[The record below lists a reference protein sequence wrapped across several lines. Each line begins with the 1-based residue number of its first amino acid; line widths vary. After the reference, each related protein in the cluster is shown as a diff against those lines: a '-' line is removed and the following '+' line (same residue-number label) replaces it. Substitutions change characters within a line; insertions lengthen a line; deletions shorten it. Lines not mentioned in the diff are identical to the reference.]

1 MKIKFT
7 IYITLLFFTV
17 VGQEK
22 ENKLKED
29 LQAIIAKTVDNQ
41 KVFGVSFAVQKD
53 SFNWEGTA
61 GNIAINHTFFIASTC
76 KIFASAI
83 VFYLINN
90 DKINLK
96 DKISKYLDANTL
108 NQLHVYKGKDYSNE
122 ITLEHLLA
130 HTSGLPDYFQDKD
143 ANGESLEKKLTA
155 GKDMGW
161 DFEYTIA
168 LTKKLTPHFAPGT
181 KNKAHYSDA
190 NYQILGKIIEV
201 VTGKSFAQNCNEI
214 IINPLQLNNT
224 YLFPQANKEQPKT
237 LYYKNK
243 PLEIPL
249 AMASFGADG
258 GIVSNSADMMIF
270 IRAFFN
276 GEILNNKKYLRDLS
290 KGNQK
295 KVGIIATLIGNPE
308 VVVLDEPF
316 ANLDPTTVN
325 RLKKIIKELS
335 ENPQV
340 TILVSSHD
348 LQHTV
353 EVCDRIVALNK
364 GEVVK
369 DIVTSAETLQE
380 LEAFFA
386 V

>member
-1 MKIKFT
+1 MIQVNQLSKKYNGTTVLQIDNLSIPKGQSFGLVGNNGAGKTTFFSLLLDLIQPTTGEIINNEIPVHTSENWKSFT
-7 IYITLLFFTV
+7 ASFLDESFLIGYLTPEEYFYFIGDLRGQNKADVDTLL
-17 VGQEK
+17 
-22 ENKLKED
+22 
-29 LQAIIAKTVDNQ
+29 AKH
-41 KVFGVSFAVQKD
+41 
-53 SFNWEGTA
+53 E
-61 GNIAINHTFFIASTC
+61 
-76 KIFASAI
+76 
-83 VFYLINN
+83 
-90 DKINLK
+90 
-96 DKISKYLDANTL
+96 
-108 NQLHVYKGKDYSNE
+108 E
-122 ITLEHLLA
+122 
-130 HTSGLPDYFQDKD
+130 
-143 ANGESLEKKLTA
+143 
-155 GKDMGW
+155 
-161 DFEYTIA
+161 
-168 LTKKLTPHFAPGT
+168 
-181 KNKAHYSDA
+181 
-190 NYQILGKIIEV
+190 
-201 VTGKSFAQNCNEI
+201 
-214 IINPLQLNNT
+214 
-224 YLFPQANKEQPKT
+224 
-237 LYYKNK
+237 
-243 PLEIPL
+243 
-249 AMASFGADG
+249 
-258 GIVSNSADMMIF
+258 
-270 IRAFFN
+270 FFN

-290 KGNQK
+290 KGNEK